1 MFQEQNRH
9 SPCPY
14 DHPGQ
19 QMFSKKGQIIV
30 NLFSFVDLM
39 VSPNSAVVMQKKSY
53 SIHTHM
59 LMGVSNKTL
68 FINTKQWGGFA
79 HRLRLPVMIVV
90 HFTMASSQCYQKT
103 VTPTPENGS
112 TRFLKKTQ

>member
-79 HRLRLPVMIVV
+79 PQAALASYDCCTFYNGFIPVL
-90 HFTMASSQCYQKT
+90 S
-103 VTPTPENGS
+103 
-112 TRFLKKTQ
+112 KKL